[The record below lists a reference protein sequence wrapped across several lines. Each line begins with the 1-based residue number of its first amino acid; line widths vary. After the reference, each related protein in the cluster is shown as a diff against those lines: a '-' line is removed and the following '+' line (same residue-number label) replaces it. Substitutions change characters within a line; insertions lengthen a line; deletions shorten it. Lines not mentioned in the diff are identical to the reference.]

1 MLCLPLEQQRR
12 VLDFLGPG
20 DHAAIACT
28 CRELRRATQL
38 KSLSESQR
46 IAAALR
52 HEHLPWLMLAREHLS
67 PRDLYHLLAVA
78 EECNR
83 TRQGADRPRI
93 TPRSPTSAP
102 GQWTFYREQR
112 HRPAEIEIGAMPP
125 MRGIRPS
132 MSLVARHSRPKG
144 AGVIRKYCAFLP
156 LVHGTWPYISLPER
170 WSFHDGCWQLSLSYS
185 YSILRY
191 DDGIMRQTWA
201 VPGLHEAPVAR
212 KIHER
217 NRWAHPILMTRK
229 DATDAEVRAL
239 LDTWQPEP

>member
-1 MLCLPLEQQRR
+1 MLGLPLEQQRR

-38 KSLSESQR
+38 ESLSESQR

-78 EECNR
+78 EEFNR

-93 TPRSPTSAP
+93 TPRSPPSAP

-112 HRPAEIEIGAMPP
+112 HHPVEIEIGAMPP
-125 MRGIRPS
+125 RGAMRPS
-132 MSLVARHSRPKG
+132 TRLAVVHSRWD
-144 AGVIRKYCAFLP
+144 IRSYRAFMPSLDP
-156 LVHGTWPYISLPER
+156 LIWPYISLPEE
-170 WSFHDGCWQLSLSYS
+170 WSVHEGYWELSLDYTR
-185 YSILRY
+185 YSIL
-191 DDGIMRQTWA
+191 GNHGGTMQQLA
-201 VPGLHEAPVAR
+201 PVPDVEEPPVAR

-217 NRWAHPILMTRK
+217 NRWVNLRLMTMK
-229 DATDAEVRAL
+229 GATDAEVRAL
-239 LDTWQPEP
+239 LDTWCPEP